1 MGKHERY
8 REQHPDRVKE
18 SHTTHYHRHR
28 DVICECKRLRYAE
41 HREAILQR
49 MKERSI
55 CPLCHKELTKRYSHA
70 HMLRKH
76 GPDIQLVA

>member
-55 CPLCHKELTKRYSHA
+55 CPLCHKELTKRYLHA

-76 GPDIQLVA
+76 GPDIPLVA